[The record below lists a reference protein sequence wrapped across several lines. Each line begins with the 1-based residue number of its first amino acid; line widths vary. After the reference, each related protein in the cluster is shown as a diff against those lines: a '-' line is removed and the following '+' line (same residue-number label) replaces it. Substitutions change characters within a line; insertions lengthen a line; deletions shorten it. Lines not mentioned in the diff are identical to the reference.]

1 MPTEKYVELFCDLP
15 LQGLLPPL
23 TLNLTFLLIC
33 AIYGFLTR
41 KLPENFNESW
51 YIFVSVATT
60 TFLWLVF
67 LPAYFTAFYAVHQV
81 VLLASCLTINAL
93 VTLLCLY
100 APKIYA
106 VYFLN
111 EDNLHLQTAGSI
123 ATTSAA
129 SGSVTLT
136 SRTTSGTNQSFA
148 GTSRTN

>member
-81 VLLASCLTINAL
+81 ALLASCLTINAL
-93 VTLLCLY
+93 VTLFCLY
-100 APKIYA
+100 VPKIYA
-106 VYFLN
+106 IYFID
-111 EDNLHLQTAGSI
+111 EDNLQLQGAGTMGTMSVGP
-123 ATTSAA
+123 APGTTSTRA
-129 SGSVTLT
+129 S
-136 SRTTSGTNQSFA
+136 TTTAN
-148 GTSRTN
+148 NDE